1 MITNTHTNRQLLVDT
16 LCEVFEMTR
25 DRIMAKARQR
35 DVVMAR
41 AVGYKIAREQMGLTY
56 NAISKLFSKDGKP
69 NKHHTT
75 IMHSIQNLNDLVSI
89 GDDVSIGSVN
99 AVLSKLNLAAKGGL
113 SVVIETDQEGL
124 TKLMAILYMHD
135 YKYTVVDGVTSLTDK
150 T

>member
-75 IMHSIQNLNDLVSI
+75 IMHSIQNLNDLASI
-89 GDDVSIGSVN
+89 GDDVAIGSVN

-113 SVVIETDQEGL
+113 SGVIETDQEGL
-124 TKLMAILYMHD
+124 IKLTAILYMHD

-150 T
+150 N

>member
-75 IMHSIQNLNDLVSI
+75 IMHSIQNLNDLASI
-89 GDDVSIGSVN
+89 GDDVAIGSIN

>member
-1 MITNTHTNRQLLVDT
+1 MITNTHTNRQLLIDT

-69 NKHHTT
+69 KKHHTT
-75 IMHSIQNLNDLVSI
+75 IMHSIQNLNDLASI
-89 GDDVSIGSVN
+89 GDDVAIGSINTVMH
-99 AVLSKLNLAAKGGL
+99 KLNLVAKGGI
-113 SVVIETDQEGL
+113 SVVVETDAEQLIKL
-124 TKLMAILYMHD
+124 TAILYMHD

-150 T
+150 N